1 MASPDSSELK
11 TGTEA
16 AGHGGSGDFPPFNAE
31 TFAPQLFWLVLTFS
45 ALYLIMSR
53 IALPRI
59 GEVIEERHERIQRDL
74 DNAER
79 LKEETEAAMQAY
91 DQALADAR
99 ANASSIAGET
109 REKVTADIDARRAS
123 EEASF
128 AAKIADAESRISKTR
143 EDALANVDSIASEL
157 GVAMVYQLI
166 GEEPAKDEVEKALS
180 ASAGK

>member
-1 MASPDSSELK
+1 MASPKSSELN

-16 AGHGGSGDFPPFNAE
+16 AGPGSGGGFPPFNPE
-31 TFAPQLFWLVLTFS
+31 TFAPQLFWLVLTFG

-109 REKVTADIDARRAS
+109 REKVTSEIDARRTA
-123 EEASF
+123 EEAQFS
-128 AAKIADAESRISKTR
+128 AKIADAEARISKTR
-143 EDALANVDSIASEL
+143 EEALSNVDSIASDL

-166 GEEPAKDEVEKALS
+166 GEEAPQDEVQKALS
-180 ASAGK
+180 STAGK

>member
-1 MASPDSSELK
+1 MASPNHSDLK
-11 TGTEA
+11 TSTGAEGHS
-16 AGHGGSGDFPPFNAE
+16 AGGGFPPFNAE

-79 LKEETEAAMQAY
+79 LKEETEEAMRAY

-99 ANASSIAGET
+99 ANASSIAAET
-109 REKVTADIDARRAS
+109 RDKVTAEIDAERARV
-123 EEASF
+123 EEDIAT
-128 AAKIADAESRISKTR
+128 KIADAETRISKTR
-143 EDALANVDSIASEL
+143 EEALSNVDTIASDI

-166 GEEPAKDEVEKALS
+166 GEEADQNEVREALS
-180 ASAGK
+180 KASK